1 MAKTLAKTLPGFMEL
16 MPQDQILFEKMK
28 KMGEAA
34 LEVVHENQGATER
47 NIASFEELVKEYG
60 IKLRKNA

>member
-1 MAKTLAKTLPGFMEL
+1 
-16 MPQDQILFEKMK
+16 
-28 KMGEAA
+28 MGEAA

-60 IKLRKNA
+60 IKLRENA

>member
-1 MAKTLAKTLPGFMEL
+1 
-16 MPQDQILFEKMK
+16 MK

-34 LEVVHENQGATER
+34 LEVVHENQGATKR

-60 IKLRKNA
+60 IKLRENA